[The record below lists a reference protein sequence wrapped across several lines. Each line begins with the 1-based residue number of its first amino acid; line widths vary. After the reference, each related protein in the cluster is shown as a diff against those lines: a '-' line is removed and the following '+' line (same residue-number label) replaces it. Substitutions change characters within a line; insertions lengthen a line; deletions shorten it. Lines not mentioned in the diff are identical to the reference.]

1 MARVSITVPFF
12 RFLVMPARGIAL
24 HRGDFSAITA
34 AIEAAKPGDRILVR
48 PGLYREGFVVDKP
61 LEIIGDGNRDDVV
74 IEAKGKDVLMFQT
87 TMGRVANLTF
97 SQMVSAN
104 ANERGT
110 ERTFLSRTS
119 DGLLHA

>member
-1 MARVSITVPFF
+1 M
-12 RFLVMPARGIAL
+12 
-24 HRGDFSAITA
+24 
-34 AIEAAKPGDRILVR
+34 
-48 PGLYREGFVVDKP
+48 VDKP

>member
-1 MARVSITVPFF
+1 MARVSITAPFF
-12 RFLVMPARGIAL
+12 RFLVMPGRGIAL
-24 HRGDFSAITA
+24 HRGDFSTITA

-61 LEIIGDGNRDDVV
+61 LEIIGDRNRDDVV

-97 SQMVSAN
+97 SKMVSAN

>member
-1 MARVSITVPFF
+1 
-12 RFLVMPARGIAL
+12 MPGRGIAL

-34 AIEAAKPGDRILVR
+34 AIEAAKPGDRVLVR

-87 TMGRVANLTF
+87 TMGRVANLIF
-97 SQMVSAN
+97 SHTVSAK
-104 ANERGT
+104 ANERGIA
-110 ERTFLSRTS
+110 RTFLSRTS